1 MLRLAKARFIV
12 TLLWQSDLLVKT
24 ITYEFKRANLNPVT
38 FTLMVP
44 KIIDFNFNTEKVF
57 IEIVNTFPWINSL
70 ICRCILFYLSMGVI
84 AFVLMR
90 LEQSFSSLGSLH
102 QTCFY

>member
-70 ICRCILFYLSMGVI
+70 ICRCILFYFILFINGSNCI
-84 AFVLMR
+84 CAHAFGAV
-90 LEQSFSSLGSLH
+90 F
-102 QTCFY
+102 